1 VIVVSDAEGKR
12 YLSTG
17 TIIRDVSDIDPCP
30 VEKPRTTSVQKI
42 RGAYAMS
49 VSRHLLEDFS
59 FVINERIKADQR
71 AAAPETTSMIS
82 FVIAA

>member
-1 VIVVSDAEGKR
+1 VIVASGAEGKR

-17 TIIRDVSDIDPCP
+17 TIIRDVSDIEACP
-30 VEKPRTTSVQKI
+30 VEKPRTTSVQKT

-59 FVINERIKADQR
+59 FVINERISADHE

-82 FVIAA
+82 LVIAA

>member
-1 VIVVSDAEGKR
+1 MASEEDGKR
-12 YLSTG
+12 YLRIG
-17 TIIRDVSDIDPCP
+17 TIINDVSDIDACP